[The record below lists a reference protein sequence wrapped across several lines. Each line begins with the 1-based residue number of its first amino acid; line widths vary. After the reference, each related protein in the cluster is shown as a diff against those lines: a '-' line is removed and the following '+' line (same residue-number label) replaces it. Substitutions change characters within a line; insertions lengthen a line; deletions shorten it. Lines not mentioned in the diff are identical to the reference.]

1 MSQKVHEIA
10 RDLLASS
17 KEIMDLMRGMGIEV
31 KNHMATVED
40 DVVERVKA
48 EYARRREEQK
58 AKATAPK
65 LQVRVPSV
73 LHTPLPPLR
82 EEESRAEAKPE
93 SAGEVP
99 KKAARAKSTGKK
111 EAAPVAGVAPK
122 PTEKAAAKAAA
133 KPADAAAGKSK
144 PAVGRSDKAT
154 RSEEALTATEVGT
167 QPAHGERRA
176 PEAPAQV
183 SGTERAAAV
192 STRGAQDAR
201 PDPAAPREA
210 VPQARPIQRQ
220 RQEAVPQQQAP
231 QHQPQAQKGQTTPPA
246 GGRAPGAGEQPR
258 VAAGPLS
265 GQTSRPTPATGG
277 AGRPAGQ
284 SGYREA
290 TEQRGPGGPGLRPP
304 VPGAPSGRTGASRP
318 PQSAQPGSRPA
329 AGPGVPPGG
338 RRPQYGP
345 RPQGA
350 PGYGGTRPGGPR
362 VGGVGRP
369 MPIPVGGAG
378 AGARGGAGKPGP
390 RKEERDFRSRK
401 RELEERERERRA
413 QQLTR
418 QREQAAQP
426 KEKKPLTITEDVTV
440 KELAEKMDMRASE
453 VLRQLISMGL
463 MVNINQTLDVE
474 TAKIV
479 ATELGFPV
487 KEEAPVVEEVLD
499 PVDDANEP
507 DELKEPRPPVVTVM
521 GHVDH
526 GKTSLLDAIRKT
538 NVTAREAGGITQHIG
553 ASTVEWKGRK
563 IVFLDTPGH
572 EAFTAMRARGAKVTD
587 LAVLVVAA
595 DDSVMPQ
602 TVEAINHAKAAN
614 VPIIV
619 AINKIDVRG
628 ADPQR
633 VKTDLTKYGLV
644 VEEWGGDTIAV
655 PVSAKEG
662 TGIDQLLEMI
672 LLVADLHELKA
683 NPNKPARGT
692 IIEAEIDKGRGP
704 VATVLIQS
712 GTLHVGD
719 PVVAG
724 LTYGKVRA
732 MFDDKGRRV
741 KKAGPSTPVEVLG
754 LADVPQAG
762 DIFFAT
768 ESEQRAREIAEKKQI
783 RKRNEDMAVKQRV
796 TLEDLMSQVK
806 QGEVKALNVVL
817 KGDVQGSVE
826 AVKAALEKLSTPEVR
841 INVIHAA
848 VGAINESDVLLAA
861 TSKAIIVGFNV
872 RPDANA
878 RRAGERDQIDIRT
891 YSIIYDL
898 VDDIKR
904 AMEGM
909 VAPEEKEVV
918 AGRAE
923 VRQLF
928 KVPKFGTV
936 AGSYVSEGKIVRGY
950 GARVIRDGIVVQT
963 TRIDSL
969 RRLKDDVHEVAA
981 GYECGIHL
989 ENYNDLKEGDVIEAF
1004 TIEKVKREL

>member
-17 KEIMDLMRGMGIEV
+17 KEIMDLIRGMGIEV

-40 DVVERVKA
+40 DIAEKVKA
-48 EYARRREEQK
+48 EYAKRREEQK

-73 LHTPLPPLR
+73 LHTPLPPLH
-82 EEESRAEAKPE
+82 EEESRPETKTEVTAEA
-93 SAGEVP
+93 P
-99 KKAARAKSTGKK
+99 KKAPRAKTAGKK
-111 EAAPVAGVAPK
+111 VAASVEGAVPETTDKAPVKAAPK
-122 PTEKAAAKAAA
+122 PTENPAEKTKPAAGRSPKGTDAGEAPATSETAAQSMHAERRTAEAATTEKSGAAPVTAHSRSEQTAQTAPAAKREAGPQAQQQQSA
-133 KPADAAAGKSK
+133 PGRQNAPAPRPTAAAG
-144 PAVGRSDKAT
+144 
-154 RSEEALTATEVGT
+154 
-167 QPAHGERRA
+167 
-176 PEAPAQV
+176 
-183 SGTERAAAV
+183 
-192 STRGAQDAR
+192 
-201 PDPAAPREA
+201 
-210 VPQARPIQRQ
+210 
-220 RQEAVPQQQAP
+220 
-231 QHQPQAQKGQTTPPA
+231 
-246 GGRAPGAGEQPR
+246 
-258 VAAGPLS
+258 GPS
-265 GQTSRPTPATGG
+265 
-277 AGRPAGQ
+277 GRPAGQ
-284 SGYREA
+284 QGHRGGG
-290 TEQRGPGGPGLRPP
+290 EQRTPGGQGARPLTP
-304 VPGAPSGRTGASRP
+304 PGAGGGRPGAARP
-318 PQSAQPGSRPA
+318 QQGIQAGSRPA
-329 AGPGVPPGG
+329 PGAGAPPSG

-345 RPQGA
+345 RPQGSA
-350 PGYGGTRPGGPR
+350 PGYGGPRPGAPR
-362 VGGVGRP
+362 VGGSGRP
-369 MPIPVGGAG
+369 MPIPVGAG
-378 AGARGGAGKPGP
+378 AGSGARAGAAKTGP
-390 RKEERDFRSRK
+390 RKDDKDFRSRK
-401 RELEERERERRA
+401 REMEERERERRA

-418 QREQAAQP
+418 QRELAAQP
-426 KEKKPLTITEDVTV
+426 KEKKPLTINEDLTV

-499 PVDDANEP
+499 PVDDPNEP

-587 LAVLVVAA
+587 IAVLVVAA

-704 VATVLIQS
+704 VATVLVQS
-712 GTLHVGD
+712 GTLRVGD

-783 RKRNEDMAVKQRV
+783 RKRSEDMAVKQRV
-796 TLEDLMSQVK
+796 TLEDLMSQIK
-806 QGEVKALNVVL
+806 QGEVKELNVVL

-878 RRAGERDQIDIRT
+878 RRASERDQIDVRT
-891 YSIIYDL
+891 YSIIYDV

-909 VAPEEKEVV
+909 LAPEEKEVV

-928 KVPKFGTV
+928 KVPKFGTI

-963 TRIDSL
+963 TKIDSL

>member
-1 MSQKVHEIA
+1 
-10 RDLLASS
+10 
-17 KEIMDLMRGMGIEV
+17 
-31 KNHMATVED
+31 
-40 DVVERVKA
+40 
-48 EYARRREEQK
+48 
-58 AKATAPK
+58 
-65 LQVRVPSV
+65 
-73 LHTPLPPLR
+73 
-82 EEESRAEAKPE
+82 
-93 SAGEVP
+93 
-99 KKAARAKSTGKK
+99 
-111 EAAPVAGVAPK
+111 
-122 PTEKAAAKAAA
+122 
-133 KPADAAAGKSK
+133 
-144 PAVGRSDKAT
+144 
-154 RSEEALTATEVGT
+154 
-167 QPAHGERRA
+167 
-176 PEAPAQV
+176 
-183 SGTERAAAV
+183 
-192 STRGAQDAR
+192 
-201 PDPAAPREA
+201 
-210 VPQARPIQRQ
+210 
-220 RQEAVPQQQAP
+220 
-231 QHQPQAQKGQTTPPA
+231 
-246 GGRAPGAGEQPR
+246 
-258 VAAGPLS
+258 
-265 GQTSRPTPATGG
+265 
-277 AGRPAGQ
+277 
-284 SGYREA
+284 
-290 TEQRGPGGPGLRPP
+290 
-304 VPGAPSGRTGASRP
+304 
-318 PQSAQPGSRPA
+318 
-329 AGPGVPPGG
+329 
-338 RRPQYGP
+338 
-345 RPQGA
+345 
-350 PGYGGTRPGGPR
+350 
-362 VGGVGRP
+362 
-369 MPIPVGGAG
+369 MPIPVGAG
-378 AGARGGAGKPGP
+378 AGSGARAGAAKTGP
-390 RKEERDFRSRK
+390 RKDEKDFRSRK
-401 RELEERERERRA
+401 REMEERERERRA

-418 QREQAAQP
+418 QRELAAQP
-426 KEKKPLTITEDVTV
+426 KEKKPLTINEDLTV

-487 KEEAPVVEEVLD
+487 KEEVPVVEEVLD
-499 PVDDANEP
+499 PVDDPNEP

-553 ASTVEWKGRK
+553 ASTVEWNGRK

-587 LAVLVVAA
+587 IAVLVVAA

-712 GTLHVGD
+712 GTLRVGD

-783 RKRNEDMAVKQRV
+783 RKRSEDMAVKQRV
-796 TLEDLMSQVK
+796 TLEDLMSQIK
-806 QGEVKALNVVL
+806 QGEVKELNVVL

-878 RRAGERDQIDIRT
+878 RRASERDQIDVRT
-891 YSIIYDL
+891 YSIIYDV

-909 VAPEEKEVV
+909 LAPEEKEVV

-928 KVPKFGTV
+928 KVPKFGTI

-963 TRIDSL
+963 TKIDSL

-989 ENYNDLKEGDVIEAF
+989 ENYNDLKEGDVVEAF